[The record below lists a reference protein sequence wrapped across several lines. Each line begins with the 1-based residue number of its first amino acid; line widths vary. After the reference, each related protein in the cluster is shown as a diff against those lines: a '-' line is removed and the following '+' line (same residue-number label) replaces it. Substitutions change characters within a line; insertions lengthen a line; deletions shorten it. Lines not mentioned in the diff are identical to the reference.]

1 MNLKY
6 LKQFLELSKFPS
18 MSQYAVKAGVTHA
31 QVSRMVIELEKEFG
45 FQLLVRDKTQGTL
58 RLTKKGETLIKRI
71 PFVFREIE
79 NMEALLKSDQDLD
92 RGVFDLYTTGYLVDH
107 WVAPYLAGFK
117 KDNPLITLNLFGRE
131 EMFSPE
137 EKKTMLTIS
146 ARGKEEEE
154 DYQQVFLRDFHIGLW
169 ASEDYIKR
177 NGRPE
182 HVADLAR
189 HVLVCFER
197 KWPERAYPTMNWY
210 MNNTDFMLTPSNV
223 IIIRSS
229 VGIMKAAQAGL
240 GIFSLAEESI
250 KTMGMKF
257 ERILPHLEGPT
268 VPMCFSY
275 PTAWKDHKSIQKVE
289 EFLIKIFKK
298 EL

>member
-6 LKQFLELSKFPS
+6 LKQFLQLSEFPS
-18 MSQYAVKAGVTHA
+18 MSQYALKVGVTHA

-45 FQLLVRDKTQGTL
+45 FQLLVRDKTQGIL
-58 RLTKKGETLIKRI
+58 KLTKKGETLVKRI
-71 PFVFREIE
+71 PFIFREID
-79 NMEALLKSDQDLD
+79 NMQALLKSDQDLE
-92 RGVFDLYTTGYLVDH
+92 RGLFDLHTTGYLVDY
-107 WVAPYLAGFK
+107 WIAPNLAKFK

-131 EMFSPE
+131 ETLAPE
-137 EKKTMLTIS
+137 EKKTMLTVS
-146 ARGKEEEE
+146 ARTKEDD
-154 DYQQVFLRDFHIGLW
+154 DYEQIPLRDFHIGLW

-177 NGRPE
+177 NGKPE

-189 HVLVCFER
+189 HVLICFER
-197 KWPERAYPTMNWY
+197 KWPERSYPTMNWY

-240 GIFSLAEESI
+240 GIFSLAEENI

-257 ERILPHLEGPT
+257 ERILPHLEGPV

-275 PTAWKDHKSIQKVE
+275 PTAWKDHVSIHKIR
-289 EFLIKIFKK
+289 EFLFNTFKK

>member
-6 LKQFLELSKFPS
+6 LKQFLQLSEFPS
-18 MSQYAVKAGVTHA
+18 MSQYALKAGVTHA

-45 FQLLVRDKTQGTL
+45 FQLLVRDKTQGIL
-58 RLTKKGETLIKRI
+58 KLTKKGETLVKRI
-71 PFVFREIE
+71 PFIFREIE
-79 NMEALLKSDQDLD
+79 NMQALLKSDQDLE
-92 RGVFDLYTTGYLVDH
+92 RGVFDLYTTGYLVDY
-107 WVAPYLAGFK
+107 WISPNLAKFK

-131 EMFSPE
+131 EMLSPE
-137 EKKTMLTIS
+137 EKKTMLTVS
-146 ARGKEEEE
+146 AKTKEDE
-154 DYQQVFLRDFHIGLW
+154 DYEQVLLRDFHIGLW

-177 NGRPE
+177 NGMPE

-189 HVLVCFER
+189 HVLICFER
-197 KWPERAYPTMNWY
+197 KWPERSYPTMNWY
-210 MNNTDFMLTPSNV
+210 MNNTDFMLNPSNV

-229 VGIMKAAQAGL
+229 VGIMNAAKAGL

-257 ERILPHLEGPT
+257 VRILPHLEGPV

-275 PTAWKDHKSIQKVE
+275 PTAWKDHVSILKIK
-289 EFLIKIFKK
+289 EFLFNTFKK
-298 EL
+298 EF